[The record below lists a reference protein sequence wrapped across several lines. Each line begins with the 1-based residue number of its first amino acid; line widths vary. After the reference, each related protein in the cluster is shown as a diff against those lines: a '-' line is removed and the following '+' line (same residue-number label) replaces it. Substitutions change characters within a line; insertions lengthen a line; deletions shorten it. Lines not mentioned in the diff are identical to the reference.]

1 MARSNTKNS
10 LLPSVRVGAE
20 LRQQVEKVLA
30 EDESLSSFIEASVRS
45 EIHER
50 LTRQAFLQRGLQSKA
65 QAKETS
71 VYYSA
76 EHVMDRLD
84 EILANRK
91 AKKEKG

>member
-1 MARSNTKNS
+1 MTRPNAKNS

-30 EDESLSSFIEASVRS
+30 ADESLSSFIEASVRS

-50 LTRQAFLQRGLQSKA
+50 LTRQTFLQRGLQSKA
-65 QAKETS
+65 QAEQTG

-76 EHVMDRLD
+76 DYVMGRLD
-84 EILANRK
+84 DILANRK
-91 AKKEKG
+91 AKKAKG

>member
-1 MARSNTKNS
+1 MIRSNTKNS

-50 LTRQAFLQRGLQSKA
+50 LTRQAFLLRGLQSKA
-65 QAKETS
+65 QAEKTG

-76 EHVMDRLD
+76 DHVMGRLD
-84 EILANRK
+84 DTLANRK
-91 AKKEKG
+91 AKKGKG